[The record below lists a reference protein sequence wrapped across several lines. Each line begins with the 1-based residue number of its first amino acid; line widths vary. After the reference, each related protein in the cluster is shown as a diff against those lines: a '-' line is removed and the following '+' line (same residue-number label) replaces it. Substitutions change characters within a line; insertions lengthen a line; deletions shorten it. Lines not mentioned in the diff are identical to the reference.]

1 MDDLL
6 GEFLT
11 ETAEGLAELDTE
23 LVRLERNPNDPNL
36 LGKIFRI
43 VHTIKGTCGFLDLP
57 RLERLGHAAEN
68 VLGKYRDGELSVS
81 ADSVTLILRTLDQ
94 FKTILGALEQTGAEP
109 DGDDGALIDELNRTA
124 DGEAPVCPHAAAYA
138 APSVAAP
145 SAAPKAAAEPA
156 PSSEDGSL
164 FERIGGMPAIEA
176 AVDSFYAK
184 VIRDPRLSPF
194 FEHTILEVQKAMLR
208 DWLARGFGGP
218 NDYAGGDLA
227 QAHASLA
234 GQLNDSH
241 FDAWIGHLV
250 DAVRE
255 MGTAEAVI
263 DDVLGVLEGVRRDIV
278 PAPIAAVTSAGAPQA
293 PAAAATAPA
302 AAAARVEAPRA
313 DDHPVELNAANQSIR
328 VGVSVLENLMTIVSE
343 LVLTRNQLLQMVRTR
358 EDSEFATPLQR
369 LNQITSELQEGVM
382 KTRMQPIGNA
392 WSKLPRIVRDIA
404 QDLGKKIELEQ
415 TGAETELDRQV
426 LELIKD
432 PLTHMVRNSLDHG
445 IERPEERRAA
455 GKPETG
461 RIRLQAWH
469 EGGHIILRIADDG
482 RGLSIAK
489 IREKIVKNGLASAAE
504 VEQMPDHVAQQ
515 YIFAAGFST
524 AEQVTNVSGRG
535 VGMDVVRSNIE
546 KIGGS
551 IEMNSV
557 VGKGTEFN
565 IKIPL
570 TLAIVASLIVECAG
584 QRFAIPQLSV
594 LELVRSSKTS
604 EHRIE
609 TLDHTPVLRLRDRLL
624 PLVSLRELLELGE
637 MEDGE
642 QDVFIVVS
650 QVGTYTFGIMV
661 DRVFDTEEIVVKPMA
676 PMLRDNPVFSGNT
689 ILGDGSVVM
698 ILDPNGI
705 ASRRGQ
711 AKAGDRDAGMV
722 AAHAAGGD
730 EKVALLL
737 FRSAGATPKAV
748 PLSLVARLEEI
759 DVTAIEYADG
769 RPVVQYR
776 GTLMPLVGT
785 AGEVRFAETGRQ
797 PVIVFTDRD
806 RTMGLVVDEILDIAE
821 EVLDFQLDGQSSSGT
836 MGTAV
841 INGKA
846 TEVIDLGWYLSQ
858 TFADWFG
865 TKAGSAAK
873 SDGQRR
879 VLLVDD
885 SAFFRNMLS
894 PLLKRAGYEV
904 TSVESAD
911 RAMALHDRGQDFDVI
926 ISDIDMPG
934 MDGFGFAEA
943 ARRSDRWQDTPMVA
957 LSAKV
962 SPGDIDRGRQ
972 VGFTD
977 YVPKFDRDGLLETLS
992 QSLTLTRGAA

>member
-68 VLGKYRDGELSVS
+68 VLGKYRDGELSVTP
-81 ADSVTLILRTLDQ
+81 DSVTLILRTLDQ
-94 FKTILGALEQTGAEP
+94 FKAILGALEQTGAEP

-124 DGEAPVCPHAAAYA
+124 DGETAVCPHAAAYA
-138 APSVAAP
+138 VSHPVAAN
-145 SAAPKAAAEPA
+145 AAQPA
-156 PSSEDGSL
+156 PSSDDGSL

-218 NDYAGGDLA
+218 DDYAGGDLA

-234 GQLNDSH
+234 GQLNDTH

-278 PAPIAAVTSAGAPQA
+278 PAPVASAPQASVAAAAA
-293 PAAAATAPA
+293 PAAAAVRA
-302 AAAARVEAPRA
+302 EAPRA

-489 IREKIVKNGLASAAE
+489 IRE
-504 VEQMPDHVAQQ
+504 
-515 YIFAAGFST
+515 
-524 AEQVTNVSGRG
+524 
-535 VGMDVVRSNIE
+535 
-546 KIGGS
+546 
-551 IEMNSV
+551 
-557 VGKGTEFN
+557 
-565 IKIPL
+565 
-570 TLAIVASLIVECAG
+570 
-584 QRFAIPQLSV
+584 
-594 LELVRSSKTS
+594 
-604 EHRIE
+604 
-609 TLDHTPVLRLRDRLL
+609 
-624 PLVSLRELLELGE
+624 
-637 MEDGE
+637 
-642 QDVFIVVS
+642 
-650 QVGTYTFGIMV
+650 
-661 DRVFDTEEIVVKPMA
+661 
-676 PMLRDNPVFSGNT
+676 
-689 ILGDGSVVM
+689 
-698 ILDPNGI
+698 
-705 ASRRGQ
+705 
-711 AKAGDRDAGMV
+711 
-722 AAHAAGGD
+722 
-730 EKVALLL
+730 
-737 FRSAGATPKAV
+737 
-748 PLSLVARLEEI
+748 
-759 DVTAIEYADG
+759 
-769 RPVVQYR
+769 
-776 GTLMPLVGT
+776 
-785 AGEVRFAETGRQ
+785 
-797 PVIVFTDRD
+797 
-806 RTMGLVVDEILDIAE
+806 
-821 EVLDFQLDGQSSSGT
+821 
-836 MGTAV
+836 
-841 INGKA
+841 
-846 TEVIDLGWYLSQ
+846 
-858 TFADWFG
+858 
-865 TKAGSAAK
+865 
-873 SDGQRR
+873 
-879 VLLVDD
+879 
-885 SAFFRNMLS
+885 
-894 PLLKRAGYEV
+894 
-904 TSVESAD
+904 
-911 RAMALHDRGQDFDVI
+911 
-926 ISDIDMPG
+926 
-934 MDGFGFAEA
+934 
-943 ARRSDRWQDTPMVA
+943 
-957 LSAKV
+957 
-962 SPGDIDRGRQ
+962 
-972 VGFTD
+972 
-977 YVPKFDRDGLLETLS
+977 
-992 QSLTLTRGAA
+992 